1 MSVIIYSK
9 GGAECV
15 TGSCHIIDI
24 DGKKFMIDCGLF
36 QGKRAESDKKNREFD
51 IDTSEIESVVLT
63 HAHADH
69 SCRLPLL
76 CKNGFDGTI
85 YTTPSTRDLANIVM
99 MDSAKIQQKDIEL
112 LKKKRVKNK
121 EDEFKKQPLY
131 SEKDVLKTS
140 KQFKTV
146 PYKKEVNL
154 ADNVSIE
161 FFDAGHIL
169 GSAFVSMN
177 IFTSSNI
184 TKNYTE
190 NVLSWTIDR
199 SFYTRVVSGNIT
211 DRMPVEGDILW
222 TNLYFRSSLNN
233 DIKTCTTVFKFSN

>member
-76 CKNGFDGTI
+76 CKNGFDTVDGLH
-85 YTTPSTRDLANIVM
+85 YT
-99 MDSAKIQQKDIEL
+99 SATYQKI
-112 LKKKRVKNK
+112 
-121 EDEFKKQPLY
+121 FKY
-131 SEKDVLKTS
+131 V
-140 KQFKTV
+140 
-146 PYKKEVNL
+146 
-154 ADNVSIE
+154 
-161 FFDAGHIL
+161 
-169 GSAFVSMN
+169 
-177 IFTSSNI
+177 
-184 TKNYTE
+184 
-190 NVLSWTIDR
+190 R
-199 SFYTRVVSGNIT
+199 SVIG
-211 DRMPVEGDILW
+211 
-222 TNLYFRSSLNN
+222 
-233 DIKTCTTVFKFSN
+233 